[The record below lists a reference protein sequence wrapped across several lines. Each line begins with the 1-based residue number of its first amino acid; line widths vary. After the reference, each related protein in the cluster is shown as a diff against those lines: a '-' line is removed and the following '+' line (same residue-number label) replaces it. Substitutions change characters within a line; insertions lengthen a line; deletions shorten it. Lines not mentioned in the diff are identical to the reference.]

1 MSTSF
6 RSVIITG
13 ANSGIGLALAKRL
26 AGPGTHLLLIGRDVS
41 RLQSAADICRK
52 CGAVAETRSI
62 DVRDADELA
71 ECLLAFDANFPI
83 DLIIANAGIEANI
96 VAGRATESH
105 SDTIRQLRV
114 NLEGALNTVMP
125 LIEPMRARKRGH
137 IALVASLA
145 GLTPMPDHPAYGA
158 SKAGLIAWGE
168 ALMVGLARDGIA
180 VTIVCPGY
188 VDTPMSHRFQGTRPF
203 QISADDAAGRIIEGI
218 TRRKPL
224 VAFPWPLAILSRL
237 SRWLP
242 YGARSFVINRWF
254 RNTSRS
260 PGD

>member
-1 MSTSF
+1 MNTLF

-26 AGPGTHLLLIGRDVS
+26 AASDTHLLLIGRDVT
-41 RLQSAADICRK
+41 RLQLAADICRK

-71 ECLLAFDANFPI
+71 ESLLSFDANFPVE
-83 DLIIANAGIEANI
+83 LIIANAGIEATI

-105 SDTIRQLRV
+105 SDAIRQLRV
-114 NLEGALNTVMP
+114 NLEGALNTVIP

-137 IALVASLA
+137 IALIASLA
-145 GLTPMPDHPAYGA
+145 GLTPMPDHPAYAA

-168 ALMVGLARDGIA
+168 ALMIGLAQDGIT

-188 VDTPMSHRFQGTRPF
+188 VDTPMSHRFPGTRPF
-203 QISADDAAGRIIEGI
+203 QISADDAAARILEGI
-218 TRRKPL
+218 ARRKSF

-242 YGARSFVINRWF
+242 YNVRSFVINRWF
-254 RNTSRS
+254 RNATRS
-260 PGD
+260 PGG